1 MTFCSPLPMFLNTN
15 DTKWPKRLF
24 ACPSGDFEMA
34 WLSKRI
40 KDPQRK
46 QVRLTSKPCSRDQRH
61 QPLSQPPSLQQ
72 KLPLKICRTKIF
84 GTLTTCNFQPNRKIH
99 RIPIVSLYTPQK
111 KSLAHLIDFLCRKV
125 MHFIAPARD
134 QGPWDLKW
142 QKKKRL
148 FQHFA
153 PKIGLK
159 NQGLNSNQKL
169 TLD

>member
-34 WLSKRI
+34 WLWKRI

-72 KLPLKICRTKIF
+72 KLPLKICRTKMF
-84 GTLTTCNFQPNRKIH
+84 DTLTTCNFQPNRKIH
-99 RIPIVSLYTPQK
+99 RISIASLYTPQK
-111 KSLAHLIDFLCRKV
+111 KIPGTPHRFSLPQSNALHRSSERSRTLRPE
-125 MHFIAPARD
+125 MAE
-134 QGPWDLKW
+134 
-142 QKKKRL
+142 KKSNFSNTLLLRL
-148 FQHFA
+148 A
-153 PKIGLK
+153 
-159 NQGLNSNQKL
+159 
-169 TLD
+169 